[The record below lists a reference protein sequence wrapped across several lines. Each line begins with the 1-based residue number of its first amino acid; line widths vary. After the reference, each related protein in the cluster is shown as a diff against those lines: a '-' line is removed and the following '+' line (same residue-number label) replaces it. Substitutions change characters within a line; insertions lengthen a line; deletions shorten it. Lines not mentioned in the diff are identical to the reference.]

1 MAEPR
6 RTLTETVDLL
16 RAGAVTGEQLVAE
29 SIRRADA
36 CAPLGAFQ
44 CRFDDAALVAARAVD
59 KLRADGDDVGP
70 LAGVPLGIKDLLAT
84 ADGPTTGGSAVLDP
98 SWGDAGDG
106 TAVARLRAA
115 GAVVFGKT
123 TTSELGMGSPD
134 SARAFPIPRNPWDPG
149 RWTGGSSAGT
159 AAAVAA
165 GIVPAGLG
173 TDSGGS
179 IRAPSAFCG
188 VTGLK
193 PTYGR
198 VPKDG
203 CVPMGWSTD
212 HVGPIAVSA
221 RDCALLLQVIA
232 GQAAADPAC
241 ADRPVP
247 DYLAALSGD
256 LAGVRIGVDR
266 LTRIGGAVG
275 HPDQPAVFEAA
286 LAELSA
292 LGADLVDLELPH
304 WQELTSAAIV
314 TTLSEALAYHG
325 NDFATRWD
333 DFFPTT
339 RGTIGLA
346 AYFTGADYVQAQ
358 RVRRL
363 VSGEIQDLFGSVD
376 LVVTPTASIAAP
388 TFDGL
393 DRHFESGAFFAIYA
407 TYWNMLGNPA
417 LSVPIG
423 FTSDGLPLGM
433 QFVGPRFAEADALRA
448 GDAYQQRTDWHRH
461 IPPDANL
468 RHRRSL
474 RSGGPSD
481 PHR

>member
-1 MAEPR
+1 MAESR
-6 RTLTETVDLL
+6 RTLTETLDLL
-16 RAGAVTGEQLVAE
+16 RSGTVTSAQLVGEA
-29 SIRRADA
+29 IRRADA
-36 CAPLGAFQ
+36 CAPFGVFQ
-44 CRFDDAALVAARAVD
+44 CRFDDAALAAARAAD
-59 KLRADGDDVGP
+59 ERRARADVGP

-84 ADGPTTGGSAVLDP
+84 SDGPTTGGSAVLDP
-98 SWGDAGDG
+98 SWGDAGDC
-106 TAVARLRAA
+106 TAMARLRAV
-115 GAVVFGKT
+115 GAIVLGKT

-134 SARAFPIPRNPWDPG
+134 PARPFPIPRNPWDPT

-159 AAAVAA
+159 AAAIAA

-203 CVPMGWSTD
+203 CVPMGWTTD

-221 RDCALLLQVIA
+221 RDCALVLQVIA
-232 GQAAADPAC
+232 GHAVEDPAC

-247 DYLAALSGD
+247 DYLAALSGE

-275 HPDQPAVFEAA
+275 HPDQPGVFDAA
-286 LAELSA
+286 LAELSL
-292 LGADLVDLELPH
+292 LGASLVDVELPH
-304 WQELTSAAIV
+304 WEELTAAAIV
-314 TTLSEALAYHG
+314 TTLSESLAYHG

-363 VSGEIQDLFGSVD
+363 VSGEVEALFRSVD

-388 TFDGL
+388 PFDGL
-393 DRHFESGAFFAIYA
+393 GRHFESGEFFAIYA
-407 TYWNMLGNPA
+407 TYWNMLGTPA

-433 QFVGPRFAEADALRA
+433 QLVAPRFAEADVLRA
-448 GDAYQQRTDWHRH
+448 GDAYQQRTDWHLRM
-461 IPPDANL
+461 PPV
-468 RHRRSL
+468 
-474 RSGGPSD
+474 P
-481 PHR
+481 